1 MGHPRASASA
11 SAGFPTLALCA
22 GAWRWQIRARSGL
35 AAPGIRGDL
44 PGLEVAGVQ
53 LVTGS
58 QWELRQCF
66 SLDTRV
72 SGAPCVC
79 VKGAVGGALRWER
92 GPRPGDASRGW
103 GRGCLG
109 PRRWRNVLNPLGAH
123 PSVLHPQI
131 RNHHPT
137 RARSPAGTDKLLRRL
152 LHISYHFSDSL
163 LTSQGVSLSPPF
175 LNLFSH
181 AVKSYLM
188 FVLID
193 GPSKGPSDEILWLLM
208 AHLLMLPS

>member
-1 MGHPRASASA
+1 MC
-11 SAGFPTLALCA
+11 LCEGGCGRGSPLGTGA
-22 GAWRWQIRARSGL
+22 KAWRCLPWVG
-35 AAPGIRGDL
+35 RGV
-44 PGLEVAGVQ
+44 P
-53 LVTGS
+53 GS
-58 QWELRQCF
+58 QEVEKC
-66 SLDTRV
+66 
-72 SGAPCVC
+72 P
-79 VKGAVGGALRWER
+79 K
-92 GPRPGDASRGW
+92 P
-103 GRGCLG
+103 
-109 PRRWRNVLNPLGAH
+109 PLGAH

-137 RARSPAGTDKLLRRL
+137 RARSPAVTDKLLRRL